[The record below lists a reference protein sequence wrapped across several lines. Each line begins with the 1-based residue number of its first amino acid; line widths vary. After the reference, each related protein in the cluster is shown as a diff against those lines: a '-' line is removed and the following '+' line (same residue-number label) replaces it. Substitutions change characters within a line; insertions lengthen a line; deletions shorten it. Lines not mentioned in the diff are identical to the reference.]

1 MTEPTTKQPAQEV
14 PTFRHVLPLQ
24 IRWNDTDKF
33 GHVNNGVFFE
43 FYDTAKTDYMTTVCP
58 GVDWEQVGIVVV
70 HIEAD
75 FVAEV
80 KAGHHILARTRTSHI
95 GRTSIRLEQE
105 ILDSD
110 TQQVKCRCTSVMVLY
125 DLHEHQTIP
134 LPDEWVQAI
143 CAYEQ
148 NYQLRQI

>member
-1 MTEPTTKQPAQEV
+1 MTEPTTKQPAQEA

-105 ILDSD
+105 IIDSD
-110 TQQVKCRCTSVMVLY
+110 SQQVKCRCTSVMVLY

-134 LPDEWVQAI
+134 LPDHWVQAI
-143 CAYEQ
+143 NAYEGKE
-148 NYQLRQI
+148 LRS